1 MLADGTTL
9 SGPVPGPRAAEGN
22 SMGGRSGGSGEARM
36 PPGPRTAGGGGCGDG
51 WAGAGLE
58 TEAASGTCTS
68 GSDHD
73 RGNA

>member
-1 MLADGTTL
+1 
-9 SGPVPGPRAAEGN
+9 
-22 SMGGRSGGSGEARM
+22 MGGRSGGSGEARM

-51 WAGAGLE
+51 GGWAGAGLE
-58 TEAASGTCTS
+58 TEAASGMCTS